1 MSLTQQNANSRD
13 LFPLTFLYIH
23 SCYSLAWQVVDA
35 PEIAIEH
42 INEQWQIAQE
52 RSLLLSD
59 FFFPHYK
66 CIALSTADVFFSSYI
81 WAEFLQVK
89 IYLKSISAVFYLR
102 SFTSRECSAI
112 AS

>member
-23 SCYSLAWQVVDA
+23 SCYNLAWQVVDA
-35 PEIAIEH
+35 PVIAIEH
-42 INEQWQIAQE
+42 INEQWQIVQE

-59 FFFPHYK
+59 FFPLYK
-66 CIALSTADVFFSSYI
+66 CIALSTADVFCSSYV

-89 IYLKSISAVFYLR
+89 NLFKMH
-102 SFTSRECSAI
+102 
-112 AS
+112 